1 MSAKGTEQAA
11 VKNGVSLCLT
21 DHAVPSFCYIL
32 LLNRSY
38 CYTSGKL
45 CSKPGTPLEE
55 DSFYR

>member
-38 CYTSGKL
+38 CYLQKAL
-45 CSKPGTPLEE
+45 Q
-55 DSFYR
+55 